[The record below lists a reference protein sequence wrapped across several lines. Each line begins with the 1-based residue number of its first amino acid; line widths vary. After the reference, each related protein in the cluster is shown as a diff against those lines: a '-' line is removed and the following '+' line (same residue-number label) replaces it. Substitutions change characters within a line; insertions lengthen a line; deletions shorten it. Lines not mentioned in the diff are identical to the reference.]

1 MGDAFSDAGSNDS
14 IVAVDCIF
22 SFLYKTKTF
31 SPISGRPVR
40 IKDISTRQGISV
52 KYLEQIVSILNKAGF
67 VRAIRGPQGGYQL
80 VKPPEEYTAGMIL
93 RLTEGNLA
101 PVSCLEFEENTCDR
115 QDTCATLE
123 LWKRLKTAIDDVVD
137 SVTLAQLVEW
147 QQQKNDNYII

>member
-1 MGDAFSDAGSNDS
+1 MLDLAMYDTG
-14 IVAVDCIF
+14 
-22 SFLYKTKTF
+22 T
-31 SPISGRPVR
+31 PVR

-93 RLTEGNLA
+93 RLTEGNLVMCDFNTASRQGNLA